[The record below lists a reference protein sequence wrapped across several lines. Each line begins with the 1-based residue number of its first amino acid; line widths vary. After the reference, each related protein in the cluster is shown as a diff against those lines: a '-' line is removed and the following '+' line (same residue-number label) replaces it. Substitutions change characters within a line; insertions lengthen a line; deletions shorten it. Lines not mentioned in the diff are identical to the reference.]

1 MSWQLAAGRRGVV
14 ALIALS
20 CAVCGLGTAGF
31 AQNACR
37 PEDEIF
43 GGYSILVPNGWGDL
57 DYKINTIPN
66 AFDVSNTYYFRNAPN
81 LGLLI
86 DGSGHFLGGTTPP
99 NLQNGSDNST
109 AAGYGLGGVQYK
121 WHNDKLSPFLR
132 GFVGA
137 ANLSPDCCHGT
148 EWSFAAGGGGG
159 VDLAVT
165 PRFSIRLAQ
174 VDYIYSHYS
183 HVFQETQVSVQSNQL
198 VPVTHPTQWN
208 SVRLAAGVV
217 FNFGSYSS
225 LPLSCAATAT
235 PAELFAGEPIRLS
248 TAGTNFNPK
257 HPLTYGWTS
266 NGGKVSSPTT
276 PATEIDTTGL
286 APGSYS
292 VSSTITDPK
301 IKNANSATCSAGFV
315 VKRPPPPPLP
325 PVVSC
330 SISPSTIAV
339 GESAVVTMTA
349 SSPDQRPLTYSWSAN
364 GGQVSGTGA
373 SATLSTY
380 AADGGKT
387 ITVTATAT
395 DDRSLSMSSTC
406 SVDVKAPVT
415 PPCVHIEESREQ
427 CTFDKNP
434 KRPWRVDNDCKD
446 ILDKIA
452 TRLQQNPNETLVIV
466 GYTDQK
472 ETAKDPSL
480 AARRSANVKYY
491 LSKDGS
497 TKIDPARI
505 QPRQGGTKGE
515 VTEFYFIPEGKL
527 CAGELEKL
535 GTAVD
540 ETQVQGQPR
549 LPAGKKKPAKST
561 SPSSP
566 SQ

>member
-1 MSWQLAAGRRGVV
+1 MGVAIFSAA
-14 ALIALS
+14 
-20 CAVCGLGTAGF
+20 
-31 AQNACR
+31 Q
-37 PEDEIF
+37 
-43 GGYSILVPNGWGDL
+43 
-57 DYKINTIPN
+57 
-66 AFDVSNTYYFRNAPN
+66 PN
-81 LGLLI
+81 LA
-86 DGSGHFLGGTTPP
+86 
-99 NLQNGSDNST
+99 NGSNDSS
-109 AAGYGLGGVQYK
+109 AAGYGLGGLQYK

-159 VDLAVT
+159 VDLTVT
-165 PRFSIRLAQ
+165 PRLSIRLGQ
-174 VDYIYSHYS
+174 VDYIYSSYS
-183 HVFQETQVSVQSNQL
+183 HVFPS
-198 VPVTHPTQWN
+198 THSTEWN
-208 SVRLAAGVV
+208 SVRVAAGVV
-217 FNFGSYSS
+217 FTLGSYCN
-225 LPLSCAATAT
+225 LPLSCSVTAT
-235 PAELFAGEPIRLS
+235 PAEVFAGEPIRLS

-266 NGGKVSSPTT
+266 NGGKVSSSTT
-276 PATEIDTTGL
+276 QAAEIDTTGV

-292 VSSTITDPK
+292 VSSTVTDPK
-301 IKNANSATCSAGFV
+301 IKTANSATCSASFV
-315 VKRPPPPPLP
+315 VKRPPPPPPP

-364 GGQVSGTGA
+364 GGQVSGAGA
-373 SATLSTY
+373 SATLVTY

-472 ETAKDPSL
+472 ETVKDPSL

-491 LSKDGS
+491 LSKEGS

-505 QPRQGGTKGE
+505 QPRQGGTQGK

-540 ETQVQGQPR
+540 ETQVHGRPR

-561 SPSSP
+561 SAASP